1 MFSVKYKVAKG
12 NAEAVRAHIDTFV
25 SEKNGPNASAAVS
38 ELYELMAKYSKY
50 VDVMVREF
58 LDFASPDCEIFS
70 ASTGRHYFANIVS
83 DGLRVEAEGTSLPES
98 TAIALKIELDY
109 GMSVDQIEGT
119 LIQSVE
125 DLSTTEG
132 VLLASLI
139 SALQ

>member
-25 SEKNGPNASAAVS
+25 TEASRPSAVG

-58 LDFASPDCEIFS
+58 LEFASPDCEIFS
-70 ASTGRHYFANIVS
+70 ASTGKHYFANIVS

-109 GMSVDQIEGT
+109 GMTVDQIEGA
-119 LIQSVE
+119 LIQSAK